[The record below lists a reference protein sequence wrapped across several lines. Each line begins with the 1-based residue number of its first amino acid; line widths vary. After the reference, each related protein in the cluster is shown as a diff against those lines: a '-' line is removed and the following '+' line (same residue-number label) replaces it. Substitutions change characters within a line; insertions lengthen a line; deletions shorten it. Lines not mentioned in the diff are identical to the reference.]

1 MKVLVCGDRNWDDY
15 AVVKAV
21 LDSLN
26 IDLIISGGNGGA
38 DKMAERYA
46 KETSIEIEV
55 HYADWK
61 RYGKGAGPIRNME
74 MLNREPDLVVAFHKD
89 LSRSK
94 GTKNCVYNARRM
106 GIDVMIYSW

>member
-1 MKVLVCGDRNWDDY
+1 
-15 AVVKAV
+15 
-21 LDSLN
+21 
-26 IDLIISGGNGGA
+26 
-38 DKMAERYA
+38 
-46 KETSIEIEV
+46 
-55 HYADWK
+55 
-61 RYGKGAGPIRNME
+61 